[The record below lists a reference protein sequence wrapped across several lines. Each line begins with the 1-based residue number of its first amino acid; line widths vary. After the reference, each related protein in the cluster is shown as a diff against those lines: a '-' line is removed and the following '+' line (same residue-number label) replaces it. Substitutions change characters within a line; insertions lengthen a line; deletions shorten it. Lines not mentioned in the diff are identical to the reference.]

1 MSARRV
7 TLNTRVSRAS
17 TSTPVGGASTSSRL
31 GATSPTS
38 PTRTTRIQ
46 EKEELQHLND
56 RLACYI
62 DRMRN
67 LENENNRL
75 TQELSLAQ
83 DTVNRETSNLKAVYE
98 KELAA
103 ARKLLDETAK
113 EKAKL
118 EIDIKRLW
126 EENDDLKPR
135 LEKKTKE
142 ALVAENNARLYE
154 TRYNEVNGKY
164 NQALAD
170 RKKFEDQSKELALE
184 NDRLRRQLDDLR
196 KQLEAET
203 LARVDLENQNQS
215 LREELAFKD
224 QVHTQELTE
233 TRSRRQIEISEIDGR
248 LSRQYEAK
256 LQQSLQEL
264 RDQYEGQMRANREEI
279 ELLYDN
285 EIQNLK
291 AAANRAAQGSAHA
304 TEEVRLM
311 RTKIDGLNAKL
322 QDLENTNAGLNAR
335 IRELE
340 NLLDTERQ
348 RHNQYLA
355 SLEAELQRMRDEM
368 AHQLQ
373 EYQDLMDIKVSLD
386 LEIAAYDKLLCGEER
401 RLNIESPGRPTADS
415 GISSNGTHLTASTS
429 SRSGRVTP
437 SGRRSAT
444 PGISGSSAVKR
455 RRTVIDESE
464 DRTLSEYSVN
474 AAAKGDLEI
483 IEADV
488 EGRFIKLHN
497 KGTEEIN
504 LTGWQL
510 TRIAGDEELAFKFSR
525 GSKVLGGA
533 SVTIWSV
540 DAGTPHDPP
549 NNLVMKKKWPVA
561 NSMRSVLANADKEV
575 RVLSI
580 YNTCG
585 TCDICRHCRHL
596 EFVLDQMLPA
606 TTVSVLTF
614 PATPRGIAAAAR
626 PARALPSVPELAPLA

>member
-7 TLNTRVSRAS
+7 TVNTRVSRAS
-17 TSTPVGGASTSSRL
+17 TSTPVGGTSSGRMG

-38 PTRTTRIQ
+38 PTRTTRMQ

-67 LENENNRL
+67 LENENGRL
-75 TQELSLAQ
+75 TQELQIAQ
-83 DTVNRETSNLKAVYE
+83 ETVNRETSNIKAVYE
-98 KELAA
+98 KELSA

-126 EENDDLKPR
+126 EENDDLKQR
-135 LEKKTKE
+135 LDKKTKE
-142 ALVAENNARLYE
+142 ATVAENNARLYE
-154 TRYNEVNGKY
+154 SRFNEVNGKY
-164 NQALAD
+164 NQALND
-170 RKKFEDQSKELALE
+170 RKKFEDQNKDLMLE
-184 NDRLRRQLDDLR
+184 NERLRRQLDDLR

-224 QVHTQELTE
+224 QVHSQELTE

-248 LSRQYEAK
+248 LARQYEDK

-264 RDQYEGQMRANREEI
+264 RDQYEAQMARNREEI

-285 EIQNLK
+285 EIENLK
-291 AAANRAAQGSAHA
+291 QAAARAAQGSLHA
-304 TEEVRLM
+304 TEEVRMM
-311 RTKIDGLNAKL
+311 RTKIDGLNNKMR
-322 QDLENTNAGLNAR
+322 DLESDNASLNAR

-348 RHNQYLA
+348 RHNQYIA
-355 SLEAELQRMRDEM
+355 ALEADLQRMRNEM
-368 AHQLQ
+368 AQQLQ

-386 LEIAAYDKLLCGEER
+386 LELAAYDKLLCGEER
-401 RLNIESPGRPTADS
+401 RLNITSPGRPGTDS
-415 GISSNGTHLTASTS
+415 GISSNGASHLSASGG
-429 SRSGRVTP
+429 SRSGRITP

-444 PGISGSSAVKR
+444 PGISGSGAVKR

-483 IEADV
+483 MEADT

-497 KGTEEIN
+497 KGSEEMN

-533 SVTIWSV
+533 TVTIWSV
-540 DAGTPHDPP
+540 DAGAAHDPP

-561 NSMRSVLANADKEV
+561 NSMRSVLANADKEDVASYDRV
-575 RVLSI
+575 RANVSSHVSRHR
-580 YNTCG
+580 TSGAPG
-585 TCDICRHCRHL
+585 TGFTAGSGVGSTGVRSL
-596 EFVLDQMLPA
+596 FSML
-606 TTVSVLTF
+606 F
-614 PATPRGIAAAAR
+614 
-626 PARALPSVPELAPLA
+626 